1 MTSCGPYT
9 ASLNFQHM
17 YDFTDLN
24 VCHPTIYNKGSIMD
38 VINSHP
44 DFSLFSYACKTA
56 GMDIILDNIQADFT
70 ILVPSNEELKKKN
83 LDSDLCEL
91 DIGTARC
98 IVNSSL
104 INRRIP
110 SEIMRNSPAFYLI
123 TMSVQNRLFVTN
135 INDQTRINNDF
146 NIIHFDAICTNGII
160 HVVDGLIKPLQI

>member
-1 MTSCGPYT
+1 
-9 ASLNFQHM
+9 M